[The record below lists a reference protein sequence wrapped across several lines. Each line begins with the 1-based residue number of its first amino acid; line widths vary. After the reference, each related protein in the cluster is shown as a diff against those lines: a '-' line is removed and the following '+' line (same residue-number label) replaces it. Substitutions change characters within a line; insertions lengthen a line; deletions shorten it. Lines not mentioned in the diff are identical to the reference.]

1 MKRTPTLSFVHD
13 ESVDR
18 SFRIRELLEGG
29 EET

>member
-18 SFRIRELLEGG
+18 GFRIQELLEGG
-29 EET
+29 EDS